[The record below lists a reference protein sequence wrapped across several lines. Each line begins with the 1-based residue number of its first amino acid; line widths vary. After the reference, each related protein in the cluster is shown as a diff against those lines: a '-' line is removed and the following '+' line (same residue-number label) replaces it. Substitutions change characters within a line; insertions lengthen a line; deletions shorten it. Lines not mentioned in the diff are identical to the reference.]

1 MENEEITYGSVEIHQ
16 DRPENHLPKNSIN
29 TPIKPSL
36 ESLVEKLD
44 HYRRENERLRNN
56 NETYKLDLIEAR
68 EKLMNILKIINK

>member
-16 DRPENHLPKNSIN
+16 DRPDSHLPKNSIN
-29 TPIKPSL
+29 TPIRSSAEELMQKL
-36 ESLVEKLD
+36 EY
-44 HYRRENERLRNN
+44 YRKDNERIRNN